1 MAWESGPPPQQRLRV
16 IAIGVLVYRDH
27 LLCAR
32 GHDSVKDETFYR
44 PLGGEVEF
52 GEWAKDAVVREFR
65 EEIGRD
71 VEMVEPLGTVENIF
85 TLRGETGHE
94 VVLEFIVRFAPGH
107 EPPDLEP
114 LAATEDGAPFEV
126 VWLPLAEVLAGVHRV
141 YPDALIERLAG
152 WVNRL

>member
-16 IAIGVLVYRDH
+16 IAIGVLVHRDH

-44 PLGGEVEF
+44 PLGGEVDF
-52 GEWAKDAVVREFR
+52 GEWAKNAVVREFH
-65 EEIGRD
+65 EEIGRH
-71 VEMVEPLGTVENIF
+71 VEVVEPLGTVENIF

-94 VVLEFIVRFAPGH
+94 VVLEFIVRFAPGQ
-107 EPPDLEP
+107 EPPDLGP
-114 LAATEDGAPFEV
+114 LTAVEGDATFEA

-141 YPDALIERLAG
+141 YPDALTERLAG

>member
-1 MAWESGPPPQQRLRV
+1 MAWESGPPPQRRLRV
-16 IAIGVLVYRDH
+16 IAIGVLVYHDH

-52 GEWAKDAVVREFR
+52 GERAKDAVVREFR

-71 VEMVEPLGTVENIF
+71 VEVVEPLGTVENIF
-85 TLRGETGHE
+85 TLRGESGHE

-114 LAATEDGAPFEV
+114 LTAVEGDAPFEAI
-126 VWLPLAEVLAGVHRV
+126 WLPLAEVLAGVHRV
-141 YPDALIERLAG
+141 YPDALTERLAG